1 MVGWFCDFWGF
12 CSLDVLVVDD
22 CCVRL
27 GLRFVVGSLV
37 NSVGGLV
44 SGCICYLFDF
54 VLGLLL
60 CC

>member
-1 MVGWFCDFWGF
+1 MCWLMMIV
-12 CSLDVLVVDD
+12 VLG
-22 CCVRL
+22 L

-44 SGCICYLFDF
+44 FGCICYLFDF

>member
-1 MVGWFCDFWGF
+1 MVGFAISGVSVVWMCW
-12 CSLDVLVVDD
+12 LLMIVVLG
-22 CCVRL
+22 L